1 MEKTREVG
9 FAVMMLSHQLRR
21 YVDEHRSPGLRLTHM
36 QGRILGMLDHSGD
49 KDVFQRDLERTFQVR
64 RSTATAILQV
74 MERDGLITRR
84 PVPYDARLKKLVL
97 TDKARRHCAQ
107 CHEEL
112 EQMEAQLSSGLSE
125 EELER
130 FFSTVDK
137 LMNNLGV
144 EEKQT

>member
-97 TDKARRHCAQ
+97 TPAGIAAHEKLHQ
-107 CHEEL
+107 CFFEL
-112 EQMEAQLSSGLSE
+112 NALVDSLLTPAERAELMRLLAKIQTQLAE
-125 EELER
+125 P
-130 FFSTVDK
+130 
-137 LMNNLGV
+137 
-144 EEKQT
+144 